1 MNTRTIVEGGLCV
14 ALTLILGW
22 ITFWKMPQG
31 GSIHAAHMVP
41 LLLFALRRGTW
52 AGILA
57 GIAYGALHFLIGAK
71 YSLQPLSILLDYL
84 LAYGVLGL
92 AGLAGTYP
100 TKYKG
105 LLVALG
111 AMLCRM
117 ICSILSGAIVFAAY
131 APAGMNPWLYSISYN
146 SSVMLPDIAINLI
159 VLWILY
165 QKIVRL
171 PRT

>member
-1 MNTRTIVEGGLCV
+1 MQHTWYLFYYLPYAEG
-14 ALTLILGW
+14 LG
-22 ITFWKMPQG
+22 QG
-31 GSIHAAHMVP
+31 YWQASHTVLYI
-41 LLLFALRRGTW
+41 
-52 AGILA
+52 
-57 GIAYGALHFLIGAK
+57 FLIGAK

-100 TKYKG
+100 AKYKG

-165 QKIVRL
+165 QKVVRL